1 MKVEINK
8 PESLKDITLEQYQK
22 FVAIKE
28 PTNDDLLSIFLNVD
42 LEIINKIKATEIDRL
57 VSHIN
62 GLFELEQH
70 HQLRFNLN
78 GVKYGFIPDLDS
90 ITYGEN
96 KDITTYLNDWGK
108 MHKAMAVLYR
118 PITLSKGGKYLIE
131 DYEGTR
137 LTSEVMK
144 QMPLSV
150 VMGSMVFFYNLTNA
164 LLKAIPNYLEKQTKT
179 QLTKGQISGEN
190 GEAIKSYIHS
200 LRVTLE
206 DLTRSQSYPY
216 TSA

>member
-1 MKVEINK
+1 MKVELNI
-8 PESLKDITLEQYQK
+8 PESLKDITLQQYQK

-28 PTNDDLLSIFLNVD
+28 PTNDDLLSIFLNED
-42 LEIINKIKATEIDRL
+42 INVINQIKASEIDRL

-62 GLFELEQH
+62 SLFEVDQH

-78 GVKYGFIPDLDS
+78 GVKYGFIPDLDNIS
-90 ITYGEN
+90 YGEN
-96 KDITTYLNDWGK
+96 KDITTYLNDWSK

-131 DYEGTR
+131 EYNGTR
-137 LTSEVMK
+137 LTSEVML

-150 VMGSMVFFYNLTNA
+150 VMGSMVFFYRLTNE
-164 LLKAIPNYLEKQTKT
+164 LLKAIPNYLEKQTKM
-179 QLTKGQISGEN
+179 QSMKGQISVEN

-200 LRVTLE
+200 LRGTLD
-206 DLTRSQSYPY
+206 DLTKSQSYHY
-216 TSA
+216 TNV